1 MKFGIVGYG
10 SIGQRHAK
18 NLRKLGHQ
26 TEVYDPAL
34 ITSDVRREVHI
45 YDNKSIDAV
54 VICTP
59 SPYHEG
65 PLRACVERGKHIF
78 VEKPIS
84 TSVGMLPQLLSTADS
99 KDLVVMVGTNLRFHG
114 SVRRVESWLHQDMA
128 GKPLWANFICAQLNE
143 KYRDSVILNWGAHE
157 VDLAIH
163 FFGLVDTVLSATAHA
178 VNDGV
183 EDIADFT
190 LLHKSGVRSSFHLD
204 YITPN
209 EIREAW
215 IVGEHKNIGLDLV
228 NRRSSLGEF
237 VQHDPGSFD
246 DDYLEEMK
254 AFAARVERQAVT
266 PGSSGWR
273 GLEVLETL
281 VAVRKKAGLL

>member
-1 MKFGIVGYG
+1 MKFGIIGYG

-18 NLRKLGHQ
+18 NLRKLGH
-26 TEVYDPAL
+26 TVVAYDPAL
-34 ITSDVRREVHI
+34 INSDVRREVHI
-45 YDNKSIDAV
+45 YDDATIDAV

-59 SPYHEG
+59 PPYHEG

-84 TSVGMLPQLLSTADS
+84 TSAGMLRQLLSAADD
-99 KDLVVMVGTNLRFHG
+99 KGLVVMVGTNLRFHG
-114 SVRRVESWLHQDMA
+114 SVRRVDSWLRQNMA
-128 GKPLWANFICAQLNE
+128 GKPLWANFICAQLNA
-143 KYRDSVILNWGAHE
+143 KYRDSVILNWGSHE

-163 FFGLVDTVLSATAHA
+163 FFGPVETVLCATANA
-178 VNDGV
+178 PTAGV

-190 LLHKSGVRSSFHLD
+190 LLHVSGMRSSFHLD
-204 YITPN
+204 YITPK
-209 EIREAW
+209 EIRDAW
-215 IVGEHKNIGLDLV
+215 IACEDKNIGLDLL
-228 NRRSSLGEF
+228 NRRTSLGEF
-237 VQHDPGSFD
+237 VQKDPGSFD

-254 AFAARVERQAVT
+254 AFASQVQNRSIT
-266 PGSSGWR
+266 PGSNGWR